1 VLTLGFAGALRSSE
15 VVGLDIGVAGAS
27 SGGLVAIDSDGVHI
41 TLFRS
46 KTDQKGKGIFKLLP
60 RGGDPCPAAALE
72 QWLAMAGITSGPVFR
87 GLSKGGGLRQD
98 RLNPQAVTYIVR
110 RAAYDS
116 ALRAGMG
123 QAHARARARQVASHS
138 LRAGFVTSAALAKVP
153 SEDIAAHVGWVG
165 TQMVF
170 YYKRDLDPMADNPAD
185 LVLNF

>member
-1 VLTLGFAGALRSSE
+1 V
-15 VVGLDIGVAGAS
+15 
-27 SGGLVAIDSDGVHI
+27 
-41 TLFRS
+41 
-46 KTDQKGKGIFKLLP
+46 
-60 RGGDPCPAAALE
+60 
-72 QWLAMAGITSGPVFR
+72 
-87 GLSKGGGLRQD
+87 
-98 RLNPQAVTYIVR
+98 
-110 RAAYDS
+110 YDS

-123 QAHARARARQVASHS
+123 QAHARLRARQVASHS